1 MLAPHYIPLHQL
13 HVACV
18 ALSGT
23 LFSSR
28 ALLHIQGSRL
38 AQHRAVRMASYLIDT
53 TLLVAGILLT
63 LIIHQYPFV
72 NGWLTAKVLL
82 LACYIGLGLIALRFA
97 RTRLWRS
104 AAMLGALVLYG
115 AMITVALTHRAG

>member
-1 MLAPHYIPLHQL
+1 MI
-13 HVACV
+13 CV
-18 ALSGT
+18 NA
-23 LFSSR
+23 R
-28 ALLHIQGSRL
+28 
-38 AQHRAVRMASYLIDT
+38 
-53 TLLVAGILLT
+53 
-63 LIIHQYPFV
+63 P
-72 NGWLTAKVLL
+72 WLTAKVLL